1 MDKAER
7 REISIGANEFADWMR
22 VVQHFFPDLS
32 AWLNQMK
39 DPRER
44 NITYSEAT
52 LVFMCVMKNVGG
64 IVTMRAMNETF
75 ATNEALIN
83 LSHLSGE
90 SVDEMPDWQT
100 ANNFLEHL
108 TPDQLDHVRIEMINR
123 LIRSKQFDNSRLLKC
138 WRIILD
144 GTGIAY
150 FKECH
155 CEQDLVRR
163 TVDPE
168 TGKETLQYYHKVL
181 EAKIVLSPDLILSI
195 GTEFIENESADV
207 SKQDCETRAAERLL
221 KQIRVNFPRLS
232 IVVQGD
238 GLYATIPMMGLCKG
252 LRMHYLFTMKDG
264 CQPTLMGDFRDMV
277 GADDFKDKYAV
288 SYREETGIGRFVC
301 HVEEYSGKPQVC
313 NMFEFIRTDE
323 NSKEVC
329 TTWITDLPI
338 TRKNLA
344 GLISA
349 GRGRWFIEN
358 KGFNNQ
364 KTGIYKIEHLCSKNP
379 TAMKNH
385 YLITQIADILMQLY
399 LAFDKK
405 VFALKKSIKG
415 MARSIANSFTG
426 RAITEEKYAEI
437 MRRTTMR
444 LNVPI

>member
-1 MDKAER
+1 MDKAKR
-7 REISIGANEFADWMR
+7 REISVDANEFADWMR
-22 VVQHFFPDLS
+22 IVQHFFPDLPN
-32 AWLNQMK
+32 WLNDME
-39 DPRER
+39 DPRSR

-52 LVFMCVMKNVGG
+52 LVLMCIMKNVGA

-75 ATNEALIN
+75 ATNEALSN
-83 LSHLSGE
+83 LAYLSGE
-90 SVDEMPDWQT
+90 SIREMPDWQT

-108 TPDQLDHVRIEMINR
+108 APDQLDKVRVEMINR

-150 FKECH
+150 FKERH
-155 CEQDLVRR
+155 CEHDLVRR
-163 TVDPE
+163 AKDPE
-168 TGKETLQYYHKVL
+168 TGKEVLQYYHKVL
-181 EAKIVLSPDLILSI
+181 EAKIVLAPDLILSI
-195 GTEFIENESADV
+195 GTEFIENESSDV
-207 SKQDCETRAAERLL
+207 SKQDCETRAAERMLDR
-221 KQIRVNFPRLS
+221 IRRYFPRLP

-238 GLYATIPMMGLCKG
+238 GLYATIPMMGLCKN
-252 LRMHYLFTMKDG
+252 LRMHYLITMKDG
-264 CQPTLMGDFRDMV
+264 CQPTLMKDFRDAV
-277 GADDFKDKYAV
+277 EEEGFKDTYSI
-288 SYREETGIGRFVC
+288 SYREETGIGYYVC
-301 HVEEYSGKPQVC
+301 HVEEYSEKPQVC
-313 NMFEFIRTDE
+313 NMFEYARPDE
-323 NSKEVC
+323 NGKVVR

-338 TRKNLA
+338 TKANLSE
-344 GLISA
+344 LIRA

-415 MARSIANSFTG
+415 VARSIANSFVG
-426 RAITEEKYAEI
+426 RFITETKYAEI
-437 MRRTTMR
+437 RKRTTLR